1 MATTRQ
7 SLVLDPDMPL
17 LSRKDFPSDFVFG
30 SASSAYQYEG
40 AVTEGGRGPSI
51 WDTFTEDAADGFH
64 AREAVDHYHRYEED
78 IAILKEMGFDAYRLS
93 IAWPRVM
100 PSGKKESRNEG
111 GIQYYNNII
120 DCLLKNGIQP
130 YVTLFHWDLPQPL
143 EDEYGGFLSD
153 KIADDFADYAELCFQ
168 EFGDRVKHWITL
180 NEPWSFSYGG
190 YVLGT
195 FAPGRC
201 TEGKDYIKDFL
212 PSSRCT
218 SQEAFNLKKK
228 ESCGGDSGTEPYIIS
243 HNQLLAHA
251 AAVKVY
257 KHKYQKSQ
265 KGKIGI
271 TLVSVWNEPLTDSEA
286 DRKAALRAL
295 DFMFGWFMDPITFGD
310 YPKSMRDL
318 VKDRLP
324 KFTKEQ
330 SKSLKGSFDFLG
342 LNYYTANYTADVPNP
357 SDAPPSYT
365 TDSQASLL
373 TERKGVSIGIQGGS
387 EWLYV
392 YPKGIKDMLLYI
404 KTKYHNPDV
413 YITENGIDEVN
424 DPKLSLTDALADKKR
439 ISYHYDHLSYVQQAI
454 EEGAKLKGYFA
465 WSLLDNFEWAA
476 GYSVRFGINFIDF
489 KDGLKR
495 YPKQSSG
502 WFKFLL
508 QK

>member
-1 MATTRQ
+1 MATTRE
-7 SLVLDPDMPL
+7 SLVLDPNTRL
-17 LSRKDFPSDFVFG
+17 LFRKDFPSDFVFG

-40 AVTEGGRGPSI
+40 AVNEGGRGPSI
-51 WDTFTEDAADGFH
+51 WDTFTEDAADGYR
-64 AREAVDHYHRYEED
+64 ARQAVDHYHRYEED

-100 PSGKKESRNEG
+100 PSIE
-111 GIQYYNNII
+111 
-120 DCLLKNGIQP
+120 P

-153 KIADDFADYAELCFQ
+153 KIADDFADYAELCFK

-218 SQEAFNLKKK
+218 SQEAFGLKKK
-228 ESCGGDSGTEPYIIS
+228 ESCGGDSGREPYIIS

-251 AAVKVY
+251 AAVHLY
-257 KHKYQKSQ
+257 RNNYQKSQ

-286 DRKAALRAL
+286 DRNAALRAL
-295 DFMFGWFMDPITFGD
+295 DFMFGWFMDPVTFGD

-330 SKSLKGSFDFLG
+330 SKLLKGSYDFLG

-357 SDAPPSYT
+357 TDEAPSYT
-365 TDSQASLL
+365 TDSLATLL
-373 TERKGVSIGIQGGS
+373 TERNGAPIGEQAS
-387 EWLYV
+387 
-392 YPKGIKDMLLYI
+392 
-404 KTKYHNPDV
+404 
-413 YITENGIDEVN
+413 IDEIN
-424 DPKLSLTDALADKKR
+424 DPKLSLSEALVDKQR
-439 ISYHYDHLSYVQQAI
+439 ISYHYDHLSFVQQAI
-454 EEGAKLKGYFA
+454 KEGAKVKGYFA

-476 GYSVRFGINFIDF
+476 GYTVRFGINYIDYQ
-489 KDGLKR
+489 DGLKR

-508 QK
+508 KK